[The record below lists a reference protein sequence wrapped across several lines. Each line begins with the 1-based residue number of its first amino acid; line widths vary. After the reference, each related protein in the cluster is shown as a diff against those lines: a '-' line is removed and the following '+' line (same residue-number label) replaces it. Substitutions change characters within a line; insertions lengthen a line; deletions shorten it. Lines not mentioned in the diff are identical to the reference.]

1 MPSIP
6 SRSSR
11 RGVTP
16 EIREIGMSR
25 SSRSVLPTAGR
36 AYRHCYP
43 EPFFVSRSQVRSRDV
58 GGLRGVREA
67 APGGHAGE
75 PLPPPDEAALEPQ
88 RAADPGHGGRCPQ
101 AGAGLHLLP
110 QGGEDPEGLTAP
122 GPRPSSTPAAMAAV
136 TKAFA
141 PFIA

>member
-1 MPSIP
+1 MSL
-6 SRSSR
+6 RSR
-11 RGVTP
+11 R
-16 EIREIGMSR
+16 
-25 SSRSVLPTAGR
+25 VLATSGR
-36 AYRHCYP
+36 AYRHSGASP
-43 EPFFVSRSQVRSRDV
+43 ASPAILSRSCLLSEVRSADV

-88 RAADPGHGGRCPQ
+88 HPADAGRRGRRPQ

-110 QGGEDPEGLTAP
+110 QGGQGPEGLTAP
-122 GPRPSSTPAAMAAV
+122 GPAPSSTPAAIAAV

-141 PFIA
+141 PSTA